1 MTSPTSRKM
10 RTKSDRRK
18 QLYCALY
25 TEMGRWQILRGI
37 YNETHDMA
45 ILSQIAR
52 VKKEMKRL
60 EGEIEKEV
68 K

>member
-1 MTSPTSRKM
+1 MK
-10 RTKSDRRK
+10 TKADRQK

-25 TEMGRWQILRGI
+25 TEIGRWQILRGI

-45 ILSQIAR
+45 VLSQIAL

-60 EGEIEKEV
+60 AGEIEKHEELGNRERI
-68 K
+68 